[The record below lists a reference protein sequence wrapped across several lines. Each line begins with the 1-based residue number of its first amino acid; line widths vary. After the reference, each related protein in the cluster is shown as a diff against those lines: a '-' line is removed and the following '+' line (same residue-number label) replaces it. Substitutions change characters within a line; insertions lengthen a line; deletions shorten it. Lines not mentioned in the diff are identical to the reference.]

1 MLWRVSAAVVLLAST
16 IEGQQSNHAAFVTD
30 LATRRDTGSATA
42 VRRHPDAVAEAV
54 TTMLERAHAATREAE
69 GERHLETAEWLSRTH
84 ARVWGDSSVLRG
96 VESFRR
102 WSPAQRQLKIA
113 ADQLRRSG
121 NAALR
126 TGGVNAALPHWQ
138 ASLRIASS
146 VPDLSGRAA
155 ALGNIGAGFYRAG
168 EPDSARVYLQ
178 HARRIAEQAGEVRIA
193 ANAVTTLA
201 TIQLDRGQLQSA
213 RALYLDALA
222 LHRRIGDVRGEVA
235 DRNNIGLVQQAVGDL
250 GAARKSF
257 EASLRLTREHGFTD
271 ESGLSLMNL
280 GNLDALAGRYSA
292 ASSRYQAALA
302 AHGVAGNR
310 LDAAGV
316 LHNFGLLELRRGRY
330 SAAAERLHASLVSYD
345 ASGSEAQRAEV
356 RNDLAAAL
364 IASGDLRGA
373 LRELH
378 RMEAIAGRSSGSA
391 AVQADFALT
400 HAELAVQFNA
410 LATAAREYV
419 RAEGFYL
426 RANDEAGVIAARE
439 GRAFLSL
446 LRGDYALARQVFIAA
461 AATHAERGDSRAA
474 GIARMLA
481 GAAGHRERRH
491 AWARAVLDQ
500 AAFDFRAADDPVGE
514 AAALGQSGDLYR
526 SVGDLRRAEAA
537 YRRGLQLAGE
547 GAPPISWRLHEGLGR
562 TISRARPVEAV
573 AELRR
578 AIVDIERSSALL
590 TLSQRRAAYMDDKW
604 QVYAALAQ
612 LQARAGRAGDAFDT
626 SERMRARHTLDLLA
640 RSPNPP
646 PSQFASSARGRELSL
661 RRRVALLR
669 SDMLSRPL
677 AHRAFDNGRAAVA
690 LDSAE
695 LRAAENGHAD
705 LLRDIEADDA
715 SSAALLR
722 GEAISWR
729 HVAARLPPDA
739 ALVEYLVADSATSVF
754 VVRRNAVSVLE
765 LHIGRRELA
774 SAIEFARASIRRPGP
789 NGAKGSSRP
798 PLRRLYRELFAPL
811 ERRGLLAGAQRVI
824 LIPHAELHYLPFSAL
839 IREGGRERFLAEQ
852 YEIEYAPSAA
862 VWVRLDERSRK
873 REYGGRMLALAP
885 RRRLLPGSSAEVNA
899 IRAGYGSR
907 VDVWSDAAASE
918 TRFRSAA
925 SRYGIIHVA
934 TAGVLDR
941 RNPSSSFI
949 ELRQGGGYD
958 GQLEVHEV
966 FGLSLKARLVVLS
979 ACETALAGG
988 ASSDVPAGDDW
999 VGLMQAFIQAGAAN
1013 VMGTLWRV
1021 DDRATAR
1028 FMTTFY
1034 RSLRSGRSESA
1045 SLAAAQRLAIREAK
1059 TADPFYWAP
1068 FVMSGAGGHV
1078 SSSSYTRR

>member
-1 MLWRVSAAVVLLAST
+1 MRWRVSAAIVLFASSLD
-16 IEGQQSNHAAFVTD
+16 GQEPNHAALVAD
-30 LATRRDTGSATA
+30 LATRRDTGSAAA
-42 VRRHPDAVAEAV
+42 VRRYPDAVAGAV
-54 TTMLERAHAATREAE
+54 TTILERAHAATREVE
-69 GERHLETAEWLSRTH
+69 LERDLETAEWLARAH
-84 ARVWGDSSVLRG
+84 ARVWGDSSILRG
-96 VESFRR
+96 VGRFRR

-121 NAALR
+121 NSALR
-126 TGGVNAALPHWQ
+126 TGGVSAALPHWR
-138 ASLRIASS
+138 ASLRMASS

-168 EPDSARVYLQ
+168 EADSARIYLQ
-178 HARRIAEQAGEVRIA
+178 QARIIAEQAGEVRIA
-193 ANAVTTLA
+193 ANAATTLA
-201 TIQLDRGQLQSA
+201 TIRLDRGELQAA

-222 LHRRIGDVRGEVA
+222 LHRRVGDVRGEVA
-235 DRNNIGLVQQAVGDL
+235 DRNNIGLVQQALGDL

-280 GNLDALAGRYSA
+280 GNLEALAGRYAA

-330 SAAAERLHASLVSYD
+330 SAAAERLHASLVYYD

-364 IASGDLRGA
+364 TASGDLRGA
-373 LRELH
+373 LAELH
-378 RMEAIAGRSSGSA
+378 RIETIAARSPGSA
-391 AVQADFALT
+391 AVQADLALT
-400 HAELAVQFNA
+400 RAELAVQFNA

-419 RAEGFYL
+419 RAKGFYL
-426 RANDEAGVIAARE
+426 RADDEAGVIAARE
-439 GRAFLSL
+439 GLAFLNL
-446 LRGDYALARQVFIAA
+446 VRGDYAPSRHAFMD
-461 AATHAERGDSRAA
+461 AATVHAELGDYRAA

-481 GAAGHRERRH
+481 GAAAHRERRH
-491 AWARAVLDQ
+491 AWARTLLDRAVS
-500 AAFDFRAADDPVGE
+500 DFRAADDPVGE
-514 AAALGQSGDLYR
+514 AAALGESGDLYR
-526 SVGDLRRAEAA
+526 TVGDLPRAEAA
-537 YRRGLQLAGE
+537 YRRGLRLAGE
-547 GAPPISWRLHEGLGR
+547 DAPPVSWALREGLGR
-562 TISRARPVEAV
+562 TIARARPVEAV

-604 QVYAALAQ
+604 QVYAVLAQ
-612 LQARAGRAGDAFDT
+612 LQARTGRAGDAFDT
-626 SERMRARHTLDLLA
+626 SERMRARRTLDLLVA
-640 RSPNPP
+640 APTPVS
-646 PSQFASSARGRELSL
+646 SQFARSARSREPSL

-669 SDMLSRPL
+669 SDILSRPL
-677 AHRAFDNGRAAVA
+677 AHRSSGNDRTATA

-695 LRAAENGHAD
+695 LRAAEKGHAE
-705 LLRDIEADDA
+705 LLRDIEAHDP
-715 SSAALLR
+715 SSAALLK

-729 HVAARLPPDA
+729 DVAARLPPDA
-739 ALVEYLVADSATSVF
+739 ALVEYLVADSATTVF
-754 VVRRNAVSVLE
+754 VVRRKGVSVLE
-765 LHIGRRELA
+765 LQVGRRELA
-774 SAIEFARASIRRPGP
+774 SAIEFARATIRRPGP

-798 PLRRLYRELFAPL
+798 PLRRLYRELIAPL
-811 ERRGLLAGAQRVI
+811 ERRGLLAGARRVI

-839 IREGGRERFLAEQ
+839 IREGARERFLAEQ

-862 VWVRLDERSRK
+862 VWVRLGDRSRK
-873 REYGGRMLALAP
+873 REHGDRMLALAP
-885 RRRLLPGSSAEVNA
+885 RRRLLPGSNVEVNA

-918 TRFRSAA
+918 TRFRAAA
-925 SRYGIIHVA
+925 SRYGVIHVA

-941 RNPSSSFI
+941 RSPSSSFI
-949 ELRQGGGYD
+949 ELRRGGGHD
-958 GQLEVHEV
+958 GKLEVHEV
-966 FGLSLKARLVVLS
+966 YGLSLKARLVVLS

-1028 FMTTFY
+1028 FMTAFY

-1045 SLAAAQRLAIREAK
+1045 SLAAAQRLAIRDGK

-1068 FVMSGAGGHV
+1068 FVMNGSGGHV
-1078 SSSSYTRR
+1078 SSSIYARR